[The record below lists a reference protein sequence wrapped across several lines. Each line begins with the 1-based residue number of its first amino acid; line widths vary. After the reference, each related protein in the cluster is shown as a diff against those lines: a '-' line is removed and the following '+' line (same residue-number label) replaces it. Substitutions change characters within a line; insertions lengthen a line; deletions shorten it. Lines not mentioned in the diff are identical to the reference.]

1 MSASS
6 ASAPEIV
13 RFFRGDQTDHCGRS
27 LSESLGQRH
36 DWLEFTH
43 DYIQWLFPL
52 TEASAFNSNA
62 PILTPAA
69 IAEFHA
75 DAVLRERLLSALR
88 VMLDFY
94 GLTLETTNDGLPRVA
109 TGSNFEMRKRNWLTP
124 ANHNYL
130 HITRILKSLCLLGL
144 SEQARSFLDCLLG
157 IYEEHFRLISADTL
171 SYWRNAVR

>member
-1 MSASS
+1 MSPSS
-6 ASAPEIV
+6 GSVPEIV
-13 RFFRGDQTDHCGRS
+13 WFFRGEQTDHCGRS
-27 LSESLGQRH
+27 LSEILGRGY

-52 TEASAFNSNA
+52 TEGSAFNSNA

-75 DAVLRERLLSALR
+75 DAVLREKLLQAFR

-94 GLTLETTNDGLPRVA
+94 GLTLETTNDGRPRV
-109 TGSNFEMRKRNWLTP
+109 TKGLNFEMRKRNWLTP

-130 HITRILKSLCLLGL
+130 RITRILKSLCLLGFR
-144 SEQARSFLDCLLG
+144 EQARSFLECLLE
-157 IYEEHFRLISADTL
+157 IYEDHYRLISADTL
-171 SYWRNAVR
+171 PYWRNAVR

>member
-75 DAVLRERLLSALR
+75 DAVLRERL
-88 VMLDFY
+88 
-94 GLTLETTNDGLPRVA
+94 
-109 TGSNFEMRKRNWLTP
+109 
-124 ANHNYL
+124 
-130 HITRILKSLCLLGL
+130 
-144 SEQARSFLDCLLG
+144 
-157 IYEEHFRLISADTL
+157 
-171 SYWRNAVR
+171 